1 MQNRTSTLEEN
12 SPSVTPETLRDYP
25 IRIEQPVVWGEIDH
39 NGHVNNIWYFR
50 YIENARVELYRRLG
64 KYDDTLAHDTTL
76 VVASTSCRFRKALV
90 LGDIVVTGVKVD
102 AIENDRFD
110 TSYRIVRRADS
121 VLVAEAEAKIVCVNS
136 ERQCKTAL
144 PGEVR
149 RILERYR

>member
-25 IRIEQPVVWGEIDH
+25 IRIEQPVVWGEIDR

-121 VLVAEAEAKIVCVNS
+121 VLVAEAEAKIVCVDS